1 VPGGQ
6 RPTGPARPA
15 PREVAEL
22 TQLREEQP
30 ELAPAIDL
38 QLALLAL
45 HRRVQGRVPLPSL
58 RLDPSDV
65 KTRSAAGQSLLRF
78 DQIPFEYSDVR
89 YLIREAAAAM
99 RRYDA
104 LEEEDF
110 HRADAMARDP
120 APLDPVLEKWFDGS
134 GDLSS
139 GIDSVLTQALRPFLV
154 RCAEAML
161 ASADLSE
168 WKARSCPVCGGE
180 PDFSTITPSAER
192 HLICGRCTARWK
204 FDAVACPYCG
214 NGDRTR
220 IKSFTSRAYRIYA
233 CDACHRYLK
242 AYDGR
247 GASRPVM
254 VVVDSVATLPLDALV
269 IQKGYRA

>member
-30 ELAPAIDL
+30 ELAPAVDL
-38 QLALLAL
+38 QLALIAL
-45 HRRVQGRVPLPSL
+45 QRRVQGRVPLPSL
-58 RLDPSDV
+58 RLDPADV
-65 KTRSAAGQSLLRF
+65 RARAGAGKPLLRF

-89 YLIREAAAAM
+89 YLVRETAAAM
-99 RRYDA
+99 RRYEA
-104 LEEEDF
+104 LEDDDF
-110 HRADAMARDP
+110 RRADAMARDP
-120 APLDPVLEKWFDGS
+120 APLDPVLEKWFNGTS
-134 GDLSS
+134 DLSP
-139 GIDSVLTQALRPFLV
+139 GLESVLAQALRPFLV
-154 RCAEAML
+154 RCAEAVL

-168 WKARSCPVCGGE
+168 WTARTCPVCGGE
-180 PDFSTITPSAER
+180 PDFSTITPAAER
-192 HLICGRCTARWK
+192 HLICGRCAARWK

-214 NGDRTR
+214 NGDRAR

-242 AYDGR
+242 AYDAR
-247 GASRPVM
+247 AASRPVM
-254 VVVDSVATLPLDALV
+254 VQVDSVATLPLDALV
-269 IQKGYRA
+269 MQKGYRS

>member
-1 VPGGQ
+1 VPGQ

-15 PREVAEL
+15 PPEVVEL
-22 TQLREEQP
+22 TRLREEQP
-30 ELAPAIDL
+30 DLAPAIDL

-58 RLDPSDV
+58 RLDHAEV
-65 KTRSAAGQSLLRF
+65 RTRAAEGQALLRF

-89 YLIREAAAAM
+89 YLIRETAAAM

-110 HRADAMARDP
+110 RRADAMARDP
-120 APLDPVLEKWFDGS
+120 APLDPVLEKWFTGS
-134 GDLSS
+134 GEVSAGL
-139 GIDSVLTQALRPFLV
+139 DSVLTQAVRPFLV
-154 RCAEAML
+154 RCAEAMM
-161 ASADLSE
+161 ASADLSA
-168 WKARSCPVCGGE
+168 WTARHCPVCAGE
-180 PDFSTITPSAER
+180 PDFATITPAAER
-192 HLICGRCTARWK
+192 HLICGRCTARWR
-204 FDAVACPYCG
+204 FDPVACPYCG
-214 NGDRTR
+214 NGDRGR

-233 CDACHRYLK
+233 CDVCQRYLK

-254 VVVDSVATLPLDALV
+254 VLVDSVATLPLDALV
-269 IQKGYRA
+269 IQKGYRS

>member
-1 VPGGQ
+1 M
-6 RPTGPARPA
+6 
-15 PREVAEL
+15 
-22 TQLREEQP
+22 
-30 ELAPAIDL
+30 
-38 QLALLAL
+38 AL

-58 RLDPSDV
+58 RLDSPDV
-65 KTRSAAGQSLLRF
+65 RARTAAGRPLLRF
-78 DQIPFEYSDVR
+78 NQIPFEYSDVR

-99 RRYDA
+99 RRHDA

-110 HRADAMARDP
+110 RRADVMARDP
-120 APLDPVLEKWFDGS
+120 APLDPVLEKWFEGNS
-134 GDLSS
+134 NLSP

-154 RCAEAML
+154 RCAEAVL
-161 ASADLSE
+161 ASADLSM
-168 WKARSCPVCGGE
+168 WMARTCPVCGGE
-180 PDFSTITPSAER
+180 PDFSTIMPSAER

-214 NGDRTR
+214 NADRSR

-242 AYDGR
+242 AYDAR
-247 GASRPVM
+247 AASRPVM
-254 VVVDSVATLPLDALV
+254 VLVDSVATLPLDALV

>member
-1 VPGGQ
+1 MPGGQ

-38 QLALLAL
+38 QLALIAL
-45 HRRVQGRVPLPSL
+45 QRRVQGRVPLPSL
-58 RLDPSDV
+58 RLDPADV
-65 KTRSAAGQSLLRF
+65 RARAAAGKSLLRF

-89 YLIREAAAAM
+89 YLIRETAAAM
-99 RRYDA
+99 RRYEA
-104 LEEEDF
+104 LEDEDF
-110 HRADAMARDP
+110 RRADTMARDP
-120 APLDPVLEKWFDGS
+120 APLDPVLEKWFNGNS
-134 GDLSS
+134 DLTP
-139 GIDSVLTQALRPFLV
+139 GIESVLTQALRPFLV
-154 RCAEAML
+154 RCAEAVL

-168 WKARSCPVCGGE
+168 WTARTCPVCGGE
-180 PDFSTITPSAER
+180 PDFSTITPAAER
-192 HLICGRCTARWK
+192 HLICGRCAARWK

-214 NGDRTR
+214 NGDRAR

-242 AYDGR
+242 AYDAR
-247 GASRPVM
+247 AASRPVM
-254 VVVDSVATLPLDALV
+254 VQVDSVATLPLDALV

>member
-6 RPTGPARPA
+6 RPPGPARPA

-22 TQLREEQP
+22 SQLREEQP

-58 RLDPSDV
+58 RLDPEDV
-65 KTRSAAGQSLLRF
+65 KTRAAAGQPLLRF
-78 DQIPFEYSDVR
+78 EQIPFEYSDVR
-89 YLIREAAAAM
+89 YLIRETAAAM
-99 RRYDA
+99 RRFDA
-104 LEEEDF
+104 LEEADF

-120 APLDPVLEKWFDGS
+120 APLDPVLEKWFHMGA
-134 GDLSS
+134 DL
-139 GIDSVLTQALRPFLV
+139 GPGLESVLTQAVRPFLV

-161 ASADLSE
+161 ASADLSD
-168 WKARSCPVCGGE
+168 WKARTCPVCGGE

-214 NGDRTR
+214 NADRSR

-247 GASRPVM
+247 AASRPVM